1 VIAVAIVAIFVVS
14 AVVSV
19 VVGRAIDDHRDW
31 WEDQP

>member
-1 VIAVAIVAIFVVS
+1 MIAAAIVSICVVS
-14 AVVSV
+14 LIVSI